1 MDFHVQKIGL
11 KEYFTLN
18 WHRTFNRA
26 NAWTKAGGVR
36 AEDWANWGDGWLGK
50 FKEY

>member
-18 WHRTFNRA
+18 WHRGYNRA

-50 FKEY
+50 YKDY